1 MDTVNIEKQR
11 LLAVVTENRE
21 LHAQVYSEAMEG
33 WKEAMKDWFIEGARI
48 VADGGTPE
56 RLAFTEVEPQNHSDD
71 YDQIITM
78 LEMSVDEVIELED
91 HQFAQYVMDRWNWKR
106 AWIQNSS
113 KFSQTASTSS
123 NYR

>member
-1 MDTVNIEKQR
+1 METVNINKEE
-11 LLAVVTENRE
+11 LLAKVQENRE
-21 LHAQVYSEAMEG
+21 LHAEVYTEALQG
-33 WKEAMKDWFIEGARI
+33 WRDARRDWFTEGARI
-48 VADGGTPE
+48 VQDGGTPPS
-56 RLAFTEVEPQNHSDD
+56 LAFTEVRPENHTSD

-78 LEMSVDEVIELED
+78 LEMSVDDVIELEE

-113 KFSQTASTSS
+113 KFSERALSSS